1 MGRIKENAKQEELWE
16 TVEET
21 NGVEMLTLPGGVQL
35 TVGPLSGPDL
45 GNNTIRHRG
54 VLKVNDRFIAHLEG
68 VGQVT
73 TQELLARRTEE
84 LLVER
89 IKQLEE
95 AVAILAALR
104 SCPKTTRQPF

>member
-21 NGVEMLTLPGGVQL
+21 NGAEVLTLPGGVQL
-35 TVGPLSGPDL
+35 TVWPLRPDL
-45 GNNTIRHRG
+45 GNSTIRHRG

-68 VGQVT
+68 VGQGP

-84 LLVER
+84 LLIER

-95 AVAILAALR
+95 AVAILATQR
-104 SCPKTTRQPF
+104 SCPKTTK